1 MTVACPDDPR
11 LIRDERMCLYAVS
24 KNLKG
29 TLRTKEADPE
39 ECDQRECKTLKTV
52 SLLELAVTVN
62 RGCDAR
68 EARILNGKLIA
79 RDLVSAYVDADGR
92 ERGYH
97 GATFRWQGTNLLVTG
112 TLSGVTN
119 AGTHRKPFDPACQE
133 CKAPG
138 FLEGRICG
146 LIRRAPTRAF
156 IGCNVIGI
164 YKLRAGDVGERGP
177 EGPIQGV
184 IEGLIVCAC
193 D

>member
-29 TLRTKEADPE
+29 ALRPSEADVE
-39 ECDQRECKTLKTV
+39 ECEERKCKTLKTV

-62 RGCDAR
+62 RGCDSR

-79 RDLVSAYVDADGR
+79 RDLASAYVAADGR

-133 CKAPG
+133 CRAPG

-177 EGPIQGV
+177 EGPVQGV
-184 IEGLIVCAC
+184 IEGLIVCGC